1 MILLRLAL
9 KNLFG
14 AGIRTWL
21 NAAVISLALVAV
33 VWNQSLLTGFD
44 EQASQAMID
53 AEYGGGQYWQESYDP
68 FDPLSIDDA
77 HAEIP
82 DAVQELMA
90 KGEATPIL
98 IVQGVLYVG
107 GRMKTVLIK
116 GIDPEQKILSI
127 PSFVLKEGEELPVL
141 IGTRMAKSAGLQEG
155 DSITLRWREAGG
167 AFNALDARV
176 VKVMSTI
183 VQSIDSGQVWV
194 PLKTLQSMTCLEG
207 QATIAVLGK
216 GTSPPGEIEGWNF
229 RDREYLLRDIKGII
243 KSKNVGRTVFFVILL
258 SLGMLAIFDTQVLNI
273 FRRRKEMGTL
283 MALGFTRGKIIGL
296 FTLEGALHGV
306 LAILIGA
313 VYGLPLLYYMAV
325 KGFSVPG
332 GMEDFGFALGE
343 KIFPAYSA
351 GLLLGTT
358 LLVLAV
364 TTLVSFLPTR
374 KIARLKPTDALRGKL
389 T

>member
-1 MILLRLAL
+1 
-9 KNLFG
+9 
-14 AGIRTWL
+14 
-21 NAAVISLALVAV
+21 
-33 VWNQSLLTGFD
+33 
-44 EQASQAMID
+44 
-53 AEYGGGQYWQESYDP
+53 
-68 FDPLSIDDA
+68 
-77 HAEIP
+77 
-82 DAVQELMA
+82 
-90 KGEATPIL
+90 
-98 IVQGVLYVG
+98 
-107 GRMKTVLIK
+107 
-116 GIDPEQKILSI
+116 
-127 PSFVLKEGEELPVL
+127 
-141 IGTRMAKSAGLQEG
+141 MAKSAGLQEG

-343 KIFPAYSA
+343 RIFPAYSA